1 MTHECCAETLPL
13 ILVDHSESDLGPS
26 RLHDDVTCAA
36 RDHGPA
42 AFLHYCDQRD
52 VVDEVDVQE
61 KPDFRLGEVASY
73 SKETTVERDGAAAS
87 DGCEEVG
94 PVVRSESADFDRAP
108 IAQRLKCRIV
118 GWFQH
123 HRQLFNEP
131 YRLASNSISILQP
144 HGRCYQLNRQ
154 TLPSSGR
161 LYSCRMNRLPI
172 CPSQTMSRLP
182 A

>member
-1 MTHECCAETLPL
+1 MIHECRAETLPL
-13 ILVDHSESDLGPS
+13 VLVDHSESDLGLS

-42 AFLHYCDQRD
+42 AFVNYCDQRD
-52 VVDEVDVQE
+52 VIHEVDVQE
-61 KPDFRLGEVASY
+61 TPDFRLGEVASY
-73 SKETTVERDGAAAS
+73 SKETTVEGDRTAAT

-123 HRQLFNEP
+123 HRQLFTEP
-131 YRLASNSISILQP
+131 YQGAAAAAASCDGKSLPLEHLPRETVLKNVC
-144 HGRCYQLNRQ
+144 GVVGEQ
-154 TLPSSGR
+154 TPYLFVP
-161 LYSCRMNRLPI
+161 
-172 CPSQTMSRLP
+172 
-182 A
+182 